1 MQIFNPSTHTPTPHT
16 HHTHTHTHTHTT
28 HTHTQRLTRSLPGN
42 QRDSVISQYVG
53 EDLLGCSSP
62 NSSHL
67 ATIIQLLQ
75 TTDPSLREQ
84 LARLFNTLAS
94 LTGET
99 ACSL

>member
-1 MQIFNPSTHTPTPHT
+1 MDAVDLLKILGMQGFKHPPPP
-16 HHTHTHTHTHTT
+16 

-67 ATIIQLLQ
+67 AAIIQLLQ
-75 TTDPSLREQ
+75 TTDHNLREQ

-99 ACSL
+99 TCPLYAQ